1 MSAHAPVGCHLRTH
15 DDPCRPS
22 LTALLAD
29 LVLCDGSCMVH
40 STGINISPRV
50 RHACVSE
57 FNRMRPRSHL
67 MWTVNH
73 KAGGN
78 DASVSVRVQPD
89 GAFPMPTEVAEALT
103 IEEQGEQMASIRR
116 VKTFRGL
123 RHG

>member
-1 MSAHAPVGCHLRTH
+1 
-15 DDPCRPS
+15 
-22 LTALLAD
+22 
-29 LVLCDGSCMVH
+29 MVH

-103 IEEQGEQMASIRR
+103 IEEQGEQMASIR
-116 VKTFRGL
+116 KDLPSLAPWLKDAGL
-123 RHG
+123 GHRRC